1 MTDREEQEI
10 LLNEI
15 KRLLEGADK
24 RELNFVYT
32 MLLNMRRNTQ

>member
-1 MTDREEQEI
+1 MTDHEEREI

-15 KRLLEGADK
+15 KRLLEGVSN

-32 MLLNMRRNTQ
+32 MLLNMR